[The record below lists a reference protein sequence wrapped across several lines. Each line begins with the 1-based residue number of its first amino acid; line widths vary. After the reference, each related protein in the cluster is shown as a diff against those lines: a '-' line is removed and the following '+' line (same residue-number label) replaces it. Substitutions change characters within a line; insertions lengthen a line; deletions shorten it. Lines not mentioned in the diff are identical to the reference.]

1 MATKYITAV
10 LSLLFIFHLY
20 GQEVNKTDA
29 KGRKQGPWQKTY
41 PDSRAFEYKGQFKDD
56 KPVGTFYYFYPS
68 TKKKAIVV
76 HDELSGRSVAY
87 MYHETGVDLA
97 YGIYRNMKKD
107 SVWTYYGPSG
117 KVSYKETFKEGKLNG
132 KKTVFYVSDDP
143 ADKSL
148 RVAMVQHYAND
159 VLQGE
164 EIEYFEDG
172 SVKSKGTYDKGQR
185 SGRYVINNIN
195 GNNIVVENY
204 KNGTLHGWC
213 YGYDD
218 NGKELGKK
226 FYKNGKEL
234 KGKELDKW
242 LKYCK
247 DNKIDPTK

>member
-10 LSLLFIFHLY
+10 LSLLFIFHFY

-164 EIEYFEDG
+164 EIEYFED
-172 SVKSKGTYDKGQR
+172 
-185 SGRYVINNIN
+185 
-195 GNNIVVENY
+195 
-204 KNGTLHGWC
+204 
-213 YGYDD
+213 
-218 NGKELGKK
+218 
-226 FYKNGKEL
+226 
-234 KGKELDKW
+234 
-242 LKYCK
+242 
-247 DNKIDPTK
+247 